1 MRTLLPFTAMLAA
14 SALAQDAP
22 PMSIGPYDTSG
33 EVSVG
38 YRFTDITGREE
49 KFQELFN
56 LRDGLRLLDFSF
68 IGNAKPGTAPFADR
82 FQVSASGLGGDPF
95 PTLQGSVSKTQAYD
109 LRASYRQSYYYWD
122 RNDDAPH
129 PAGIN
134 GLTTNHN
141 WATVRRLGSVNLL
154 IHATNRLKLRFD
166 YNYNSRDGM
175 TNTTRVMQY
184 FGSQSSWGSF
194 MRENPYYLYA
204 PAREDAHRISGG
216 FDYTIDKWSFHYALG
231 YQSFD
236 MSQNWTNVTSP
247 QRSINTSAAPTA
259 NELLQSGSWSET
271 RSLKTPFSEFVY
283 NGAVNSWLSLRG
295 DFFYYR
301 YRGPASMNAG
311 YAGSAR
317 TSSSGS
323 PVAPYA
329 ISVDSRGQLSQNNYI
344 ADQGFTFKLASWT
357 NLHIDYRYDRSSQI
371 ADADFRSLYN
381 STTPFTDA
389 LTTEWRQGL
398 HQLDTNLEIHPTA
411 SLVIRPG
418 VRLMKRDVTVEEN
431 GLADP
436 LRSKRI
442 KTVWPIGSFA
452 YLPSKKFSLR
462 GDFQSITNGYS
473 YTRIT
478 PHSDL
483 STRAVMRYR
492 PLDRLT
498 IEDNFVW
505 RNRKLTD
512 SDFRNNIRSNAAT
525 VSWAWSDKFSTYA
538 GFSYDSYLATTS
550 VTFVRGTAPLNATWR
565 DQTINRVWQAGVSAQ
580 PFAGFG
586 FSLTGNFVRTTGM
599 GEISGEP
606 PTFGPLTFPY
616 GTGSV
621 YYDFPKFGRLGA
633 DLQRTYYREEIV
645 PGNNFQANLLT
656 IRWTRGF

>member
-1 MRTLLPFTAMLAA
+1 
-14 SALAQDAP
+14 
-22 PMSIGPYDTSG
+22 
-33 EVSVG
+33 
-38 YRFTDITGREE
+38 
-49 KFQELFN
+49 
-56 LRDGLRLLDFSF
+56 
-68 IGNAKPGTAPFADR
+68 
-82 FQVSASGLGGDPF
+82 
-95 PTLQGSVSKTQAYD
+95 
-109 LRASYRQSYYYWD
+109 
-122 RNDDAPH
+122 
-129 PAGIN
+129 
-134 GLTTNHN
+134 
-141 WATVRRLGSVNLL
+141 
-154 IHATNRLKLRFD
+154 
-166 YNYNSRDGM
+166 
-175 TNTTRVMQY
+175 
-184 FGSQSSWGSF
+184 
-194 MRENPYYLYA
+194 
-204 PAREDAHRISGG
+204 
-216 FDYTIDKWSFHYALG
+216 
-231 YQSFD
+231 
-236 MSQNWTNVTSP
+236 
-247 QRSINTSAAPTA
+247 
-259 NELLQSGSWSET
+259 
-271 RSLKTPFSEFVY
+271 
-283 NGAVNSWLSLRG
+283 
-295 DFFYYR
+295 
-301 YRGPASMNAG
+301 
-311 YAGSAR
+311 
-317 TSSSGS
+317 
-323 PVAPYA
+323 
-329 ISVDSRGQLSQNNYI
+329 
-344 ADQGFTFKLASWT
+344 
-357 NLHIDYRYDRSSQI
+357 
-371 ADADFRSLYN
+371 
-381 STTPFTDA
+381 
-389 LTTEWRQGL
+389 
-398 HQLDTNLEIHPTA
+398 
-411 SLVIRPG
+411 
-418 VRLMKRDVTVEEN
+418 MKRDVTVEEN